1 MTKHSDSNKRET
13 RNEKRETSVPTDST
27 PRAGLVMGILFLIFF
42 LGQSDNQMISPLLPL
57 IAAELHIEVGAA
69 GALMGPAYALAAA
82 TAALLIGP
90 LSDKFGRRRFLL
102 WASIL
107 FGASL
112 LSVCPA
118 TRVTT
123 RSVIRSAAV

>member
-1 MTKHSDSNKRET
+1 MTKDPEHKRLET
-13 RNEKRETSVPTDST
+13 RNSKLETSLPSDPT
-27 PRAGLVMGILFLIFF
+27 PRAGVVMGILFLIYF
-42 LGQSDNQMISPLLPL
+42 LGQSDNQIISPLLPL

-69 GALMGPAYALAAA
+69 GSLMGPAYALAAA

-112 LSVCPA
+112 LTV
-118 TRVTT
+118 
-123 RSVIRSAAV
+123 SVIKDLHALAAVR